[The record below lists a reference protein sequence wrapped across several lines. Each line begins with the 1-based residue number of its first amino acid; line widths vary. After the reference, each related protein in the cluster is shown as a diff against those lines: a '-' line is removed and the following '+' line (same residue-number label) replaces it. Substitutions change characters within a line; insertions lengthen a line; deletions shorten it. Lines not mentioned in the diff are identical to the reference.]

1 MEISHEW
8 KEQSG
13 LLGGDTFYP
22 FILADCNNFICSC
35 QKNFI
40 WGVASRLCPP
50 MILRMSFSKLSL
62 IPIPCCSIF
71 VCICC
76 KRSSRPFTCNLVDLT
91 VARNLSGPHACK
103 EALDLAGVAE
113 ALLFFVQLSL
123 LCWRQLHKVYKI
135 PSNVCYQQGYHMQLI
150 DKRMSLQNELLGL

>member
-1 MEISHEW
+1 MERAKRITW
-8 KEQSG
+8 G
-13 LLGGDTFYP
+13 WYLLP
-22 FILADCNNFICSC
+22 ILADCNNFICSC
-35 QKNFI
+35 QKNFM

-71 VCICC
+71 VCICY
-76 KRSSRPFTCNLVDLT
+76 KRSSRSFTCNLVDVT

-113 ALLFFVQLSL
+113 ALLFFRAARFTVLET
-123 LCWRQLHKVYKI
+123 VA
-135 PSNVCYQQGYHMQLI
+135 QG
-150 DKRMSLQNELLGL
+150 